1 MSNLILRINN
11 SSTDS
16 SYASAPSNFISVAD
30 DDSFIISDGSDSVK
44 NNAAI
49 PTDEQLNLA
58 APLISATLPVIVGKY
73 FLADVSAGLLKEIY
87 LAGNQNKQYVFCCS
101 FDGATSSEPVLE
113 AWDNDDMDTY
123 TSVCLGTGTPNQ
135 SWYKAV
141 CTTTST
147 PGADWT
153 GTPLAGNGSSNIVQL
168 NNGSGA
174 LSGASD
180 LYFNFKV
187 IIPAALSTEGLETPV
202 LCITF
207 TSN

>member
-1 MSNLILRINN
+1 MATLTLRINN

-16 SYASAPSNFISVAD
+16 SYASAPSNYITVVDNDNFIL
-30 DDSFIISDGSDSVK
+30 SDGSDDVK

-49 PTDEQLNLA
+49 PTDAQLNLA
-58 APLISATLPVIVGKY
+58 APIVSATLDVVVGKY
-73 FLADVSAGLLKEIY
+73 FLSDTSAGLLKEIY

-101 FDGATSSEPVLE
+101 FDAETSSEPILE
-113 AWDNDDMDTY
+113 VWDNDDMDSY
-123 TSVCLGTGTPNQ
+123 DSICLGAGTPSQ
-135 SWYKAV
+135 SWYKGV
-141 CTTTST
+141 CTTTSA

-153 GTPLAGNGSSNIVQL
+153 GTPLAGNGSSNSILL

-174 LSGASD
+174 LTVATD

-187 IIPAALSTEGLETPV
+187 VIPAGLSTEGMETPV
-202 LCITF
+202 MCVTF